1 MRFAV
6 LGTLR
11 VCDDQD
17 TELTPH
23 SPMVRTLLAA
33 LLLTPGRAVP
43 LERLEDLLW
52 GGRPPASARASLHNH
67 VARLRRALG
76 DASRVLSRDGGL
88 VLRVEPG
95 ELDAERLV
103 HALEEGRRARSAGDR
118 ARAARVTEEALALW
132 RGAPLAEIPA
142 LADHAASEASRWQE
156 ARLQTLELW
165 LDVAAELGRQRELL
179 PELRRVTKEFPLRE
193 AFHVH
198 LLLAL
203 HATGR
208 RSEALEAYHD
218 LRHALA
224 DALGI
229 EPGPAVR
236 AAFQRIL
243 EDAPPAPAAVPP
255 PGSAPA
261 AVPPPVSVSVAVS
274 TAPAPAPA
282 APEPPAVPMALPRDP
297 VSFTGRE
304 AQLQEL
310 IREIREEAGPGAD
323 RPPAALRVHAV
334 DGMPGVGKTAFALR
348 VAHQVRDAYPDGQIF
363 LPLHAHTAGTPPL
376 APEDALAELLLA
388 AGESPQRIPGGLAA
402 RAGAWRS
409 RIAGRRMLIVLD
421 DATGT
426 DQIEPL
432 LPGTPGCLI
441 LVTSRRRLEALTGA
455 RPLTLG
461 ILSEDEAVR
470 LLSTRSGRPD
480 VTRDDPSVARLAR
493 MCGRLPL
500 ALNLVAAR
508 LRHRRHWTPA
518 DLADDLG
525 SAAGG
530 PAALAAENVSVAAA
544 FDLSYRDLTDGA
556 RTLLRRI
563 GLLPGTDLDLHG
575 AAALHGSDLAA
586 TRVLV
591 DELCDRHLV
600 DEPVPGRFQTHD
612 LVREYARGLGRADDP
627 ARCEEAVGRLM
638 AHYLHAATD
647 ASLRIARH
655 RADPPPL
662 TAPRPAE
669 LPAFADAY
677 RATAWLRAEHA
688 NLRAALAHAARDGAH
703 EVTVRLSAAL
713 HDFLRSD
720 GHWEE
725 ARTTHRSAV
734 KAARKSGD
742 RLGEAVAR
750 YQLSLIGSLQG
761 RYEEAE
767 EGMLHALGLV
777 RELGD
782 RGREGM
788 VLYGLGRVLRL
799 TGRYEEAAGTLDE
812 ALRRLDDAGDDLGE
826 GAARVEHGHVLQLT
840 GRYAQAAT
848 ALEAALD
855 LFEDA
860 GDTLGLANARAILA
874 DICRSLGRYAR
885 AAEHHRHALG
895 LYRGL
900 GNRLGEANVLTDL
913 GDVLLLTGAHDQATD
928 VLAEAVGK
936 QHELGSR
943 LGEAQAL
950 TYLGRVHLRRGD
962 AGRAEDVLARA
973 RALCTEVNSAIGT
986 AYVSLAEAEAVQLR
1000 GDHVRAGEA
1009 AEECAARFRELGDP
1023 GGETAAVHLHA
1034 RALRAAGSPGRAL
1047 ARHREALGL
1056 ATQLQAPY
1064 EEMLAATGVADC
1076 LTDLGTPEDAVPHL
1090 RRARDLAER
1099 LGVPEAEDLRGRLA
1113 GRS

>member
-33 LLLTPGRAVP
+33 LLLTPNRAVS

-52 GGRPPASARASLHNH
+52 GDRPPASARASLHNH

-88 VLRVEPG
+88 VVRVEPG

-103 HALEEGRRARSAGDR
+103 RAPEEARRARSAGDW
-118 ARAARVTEEALALW
+118 ARVARVTEEALALW
-132 RGAPLAEIPA
+132 RGAPLAELPA
-142 LADHAASEASRWQE
+142 LADRAASETSRWQE

-165 LDVAAELGRQRELL
+165 LDAGAELGRQQELL
-179 PELRRVTKEFPLRE
+179 PELRRVTREFPLRE
-193 AFHVH
+193 AFHAH

-203 HATGR
+203 HGTGR

-218 LRHALA
+218 LRRALA

-243 EDAPPAPAAVPP
+243 EDAPPAPAA
-255 PGSAPA
+255 AP
-261 AVPPPVSVSVAVS
+261 PPPVSVSVAVS
-274 TAPAPAPA
+274 TAPAQAV
-282 APEPPAVPMALPRDP
+282 PEPPAVPMALPRDP

-304 AQLQEL
+304 PQLQEL
-310 IREIREEAGPGAD
+310 IREIREETGPGG
-323 RPPAALRVHAV
+323 PPASLRVHAV

-388 AGESPQRIPGGLAA
+388 AGESPQRVPDGLAA

-421 DATGT
+421 DATGS

-461 ILSEDEAVR
+461 LLSEEEAVR

-480 VTRDDPSVARLAR
+480 VTGDDPSVARLAR

-544 FDLSYRDLTDGA
+544 FDLSYRDLTAGA
-556 RTLLRRI
+556 RTLLRRV
-563 GLLPGTDLDLHG
+563 GLLPGTDLDLHA
-575 AAALHGSDLAA
+575 AAALLGSGLAA
-586 TRVLV
+586 TRPLV

-600 DEPVPGRFQTHD
+600 EEPVPGRFQTHD
-612 LVREYARGLGRADDP
+612 LVREYARGLGRTDDP
-627 ARCEEAVGRLM
+627 AQCEEAVGRLM

-655 RADPPPL
+655 RAVPPPL

-734 KAARKSGD
+734 KAARRSGD
-742 RLGEAVAR
+742 RLGEAVAQ
-750 YQLSLIGSLQG
+750 YQLSLVGSLQG

-767 EGMLHALGLV
+767 EGMLRALGLV
-777 RELGD
+777 RALGD

-812 ALRRLDDAGDDLGE
+812 ALRRLGDAGDDLGE

-855 LFEDA
+855 VFEDA
-860 GDTLGLANARAILA
+860 GDTLGLANARAGLA
-874 DICRSLGRYAR
+874 DICRSLGRYER

-913 GDVLLLTGAHDQATD
+913 GDVLLLTGAYDQAAD
-928 VLAEAVGK
+928 ALAEAVGK
-936 QHELGSR
+936 QHGLGSR

-973 RALCTEVNSAIGT
+973 RTLCTEVNSAIGT

-1047 ARHREALGL
+1047 DRHREALGL
-1056 ATQLQAPY
+1056 ATRLQAPY